1 MHILVVGLNYK
12 TAPVEVR
19 EKFALAEDQL
29 PQALQKLKST
39 TSILE
44 SVIIATCNRTEIYVV
59 VDRAQI
65 CGHYVRT
72 FIEEWFQ
79 LPREVFTSNL
89 YMYEDANAIKHLM
102 RVTSGLDSMI
112 IGETQILGQ
121 VRDAFLEAQKQK
133 STGTVFNKL
142 FKEAIT
148 LAKRAHTETKIGE
161 LAVSVSY
168 AAVELGKHIFGQFEN
183 KNVMIF
189 GAGETGELTAKHL
202 SANGAKNILVANRS
216 KEKAEELAKKF
227 SGQACTLEEAKAKLV
242 QADIVISSTAS
253 PHYVLTVD
261 DVKLVMEKRRHRS
274 LFMIDIAVPRDFDP
288 KISEIDNVFLY
299 DIDDLQNIVE
309 ANLSM
314 RKQEAQKI
322 EHFIHKSIEEFN
334 QWYKTLGVVPV
345 IRSLQNKAAEIH
357 EQTVQSLFNKLPN
370 LSEQEQKVIRKLT
383 KSMVNQM
390 IQDPILQVK
399 EIAGQ
404 RKADDVMDTFVQ
416 LFQLQEQLEQLE
428 LVEKHQE
435 EVNSSQKQSSV
446 TETSAFV
453 RSAQKVVALVR
464 G

>member
-19 EKFALAEDQL
+19 EKFALAEEQL
-29 PQALQKLKST
+29 PQALQKLKTT

-44 SVIIATCNRTEIYVV
+44 SAIIATCNRTEIYVV

-79 LPREVFTSNL
+79 LPREQFTSNL
-89 YMYEDANAIKHLM
+89 YMYEDTNAIKHLF

-133 STGTVFNKL
+133 TTGTVFNKL
-142 FKEAIT
+142 FKEAVT

-161 LAVSVSY
+161 LAVSISY
-168 AAVELGKHIFGQFEN
+168 AAVELGKHIFGQFDN

-189 GAGETGELTAKHL
+189 GAGETSELTAKHL
-202 SANGAKNILVANRS
+202 NANGAKQITVANRS
-216 KEKAEELAKKF
+216 YDKAEELAKKF
-227 SGQACTLEEAKAKLV
+227 DGRACTLDEAKAHLLTS
-242 QADIVISSTAS
+242 DIVISSTAS
-253 PHYVLTVD
+253 PQYVLTAQ
-261 DVKLVMEKRRHRS
+261 DVKAVMEKRSHRP

-299 DIDDLQNIVE
+299 DIDDLQHIVE
-309 ANLSM
+309 TNLSM
-314 RKQEAQKI
+314 RKQEALKI
-322 EHFIHKSIEEFN
+322 ETLIGKTMDEFD

-345 IRSLQNKAAEIH
+345 IRSLQNKASEIH
-357 EQTVQSLFNKLPN
+357 EQTIQSMFNKLPN

-383 KSMVNQM
+383 KSMLNQM
-390 IQDPILQVK
+390 IQDPILQIK
-399 EIAGQ
+399 DIAGQ

-416 LFQLQEQLEQLE
+416 LFQLQEQLKKLEQDDKLQQKVQSLKLDDLE
-428 LVEKHQE
+428 Q
-435 EVNSSQKQSSV
+435 
-446 TETSAFV
+446 TAIV
-453 RSAQKVVALVR
+453 RSAHKVITLAR

>member
-29 PQALQKLKST
+29 PHALQKLKST

-79 LPREVFTSNL
+79 LPREAFTSSL

-121 VRDAFLEAQKQK
+121 VRDAFLEAQNQK
-133 STGTVFNKL
+133 ATGTVFNKL

-148 LAKRAHTETKIGE
+148 LAKKAHTETKIGE

-202 SANGAKNILVANRS
+202 NANGAKNIIVANRS
-216 KEKAEELAKKF
+216 LEKAEELAEKF
-227 SGQACTLEEAKAKLV
+227 SGQACVLEDAKAKLV
-242 QADIVISSTAS
+242 TADIVISSTAS
-253 PHYVLTVD
+253 PHYVLTAE

-288 KISEIDNVFLY
+288 KISGIDNVFLY

-322 EHFIHKSIEEFN
+322 EHLINKAIDEFD
-334 QWYKTLGVVPV
+334 QWYKTLGVVPI
-345 IRSLQNKAAEIH
+345 IRSLQNKAADIH

-399 EIAGQ
+399 ELAGQ
-404 RKADDVMDTFVQ
+404 RKADDVMDTFIQ
-416 LFQLQEQLEQLE
+416 LFQLQEQLKQLE
-428 LVEKHQE
+428 LMEKQHE
-435 EVNSSQKQSSV
+435 EVNSSQKQSGAAD
-446 TETSAFV
+446 TSTFV

>member
-12 TAPVEVR
+12 TASVEVR
-19 EKFALAEDQL
+19 EKLALAEEQL
-29 PQALQKLKST
+29 PQALKKLKTT

-44 SVIIATCNRTEIYVV
+44 CAIIATCNRTEIYVV

-79 LPREVFTSNL
+79 LPRERFTSNL
-89 YMYEDANAIKHLM
+89 YMYEDANAIKHLF
-102 RVTSGLDSMI
+102 RVASGLDSMI

-121 VRDAFLEAQKQK
+121 VRDAFLTAQKEGA
-133 STGTVFNKL
+133 TGTVFNKL

-168 AAVELGKHIFGQFEN
+168 AAVELGKHIFGQFED
-183 KNVMIF
+183 KSVMIF
-189 GAGETGELTAKHL
+189 GAGETSELTAKHL
-202 SANGAKNILVANRS
+202 NANGAKQMMVANRS
-216 KEKAEELAKKF
+216 IDKAKELATKF
-227 SGQACTLEEAKAKLV
+227 NGQACTLDEAKNRLLHS
-242 QADIVISSTAS
+242 DIVISSTAS
-253 PHYVLTVD
+253 PQYVLTAQ
-261 DVKLVMEKRRHRS
+261 DVQAVMEKRRHRP

-288 KISEIDNVFLY
+288 KITEIDNVFLY
-299 DIDDLQNIVE
+299 DIDDLQHIVE

-314 RKQEAQKI
+314 RKQEALKI
-322 EHFIHKSIEEFN
+322 EVLIQKAMDEFN

-345 IRSLQNKAAEIH
+345 IRSLQNKAADIH
-357 EQTVQSLFNKLPN
+357 EQTIQSMFNKLPN
-370 LSEQEQKVIRKLT
+370 LSDQEQKIIRKLT

-390 IQDPILQVK
+390 IQDPILQIK

-404 RKADDVMDTFVQ
+404 RKADDVMDTFIQ
-416 LFQLQEQLEQLE
+416 LFQLQEQLKQLE
-428 LVEKHQE
+428 LIEKQQE
-435 EVNSSQKQSSV
+435 DNQSSAKHSV
-446 TETSAFV
+446 NEQTALV
-453 RSAQKVVALVR
+453 RSAHKVVALVR

>member
-12 TAPVEVR
+12 TASVEVR
-19 EKFALAEDQL
+19 EKLALAEEQL
-29 PQALQKLKST
+29 PQALKKLKTT

-44 SVIIATCNRTEIYVV
+44 CAIIATCNRTEIYVV

-79 LPREVFTSNL
+79 LPRERFTSNL
-89 YMYEDANAIKHLM
+89 YMYEDANAIKHLF
-102 RVTSGLDSMI
+102 RVASGLDSMI

-121 VRDAFLEAQKQK
+121 VRDAFLTAQKEGA
-133 STGTVFNKL
+133 TGTVFNKL

-168 AAVELGKHIFGQFEN
+168 AAVELGKHIFGQFED
-183 KNVMIF
+183 KSVMIF
-189 GAGETGELTAKHL
+189 GAGETSELTAKHL
-202 SANGAKNILVANRS
+202 NANGAKQMMVANRS
-216 KEKAEELAKKF
+216 IDKAKELAAKF
-227 SGQACTLEEAKAKLV
+227 NGQACTLDEAKNRLLHS
-242 QADIVISSTAS
+242 DIVISSTAS
-253 PHYVLTVD
+253 PQYVLTAQ
-261 DVKLVMEKRRHRS
+261 DVQAVMEKRRHRP

-288 KISEIDNVFLY
+288 KITEIDNVFLY
-299 DIDDLQNIVE
+299 DIDDLQHIVE

-314 RKQEAQKI
+314 RKQEALKI
-322 EHFIHKSIEEFN
+322 EVLIQKAMDEFN

-345 IRSLQNKAAEIH
+345 IRSLQNKAADIH
-357 EQTVQSLFNKLPN
+357 EQTIQSMFNKLPN
-370 LSEQEQKVIRKLT
+370 LSDQEQKIIRKLT

-390 IQDPILQVK
+390 IQDPILQIK

-404 RKADDVMDTFVQ
+404 RKADDVMDTFIQ
-416 LFQLQEQLEQLE
+416 LFQLQEQLKQLE
-428 LVEKHQE
+428 LIEKQQE
-435 EVNSSQKQSSV
+435 DNQSSAKQSV
-446 TETSAFV
+446 NEQTALV
-453 RSAQKVVALVR
+453 RSAHKVVALVR